1 MRKAY
6 AFGAAAALLAVASP
20 YMGIPGWTPSLATI
34 ATLTAIS
41 VIGLN
46 LIFGY
51 CGMLALGQAAFAAL
65 ASYTA
70 GILQVRGVPMLAG
83 VAIGL
88 LAALTAARLV
98 AEIFIRLPGIYL
110 AVGTLGFAY
119 VVEGLARAFPKVTG
133 GPSGL
138 ILPPFPLSE
147 AGWYVLAVLVL
158 AVALASAAYL
168 VSGRS
173 GRTLRMIQRDELA
186 AAVAGIDIV
195 REKIRIFTIGSG
207 FSALGGLML
216 SFYSNVITPEM
227 GGANA
232 SLEQLAV
239 VIIGGA
245 GSVTGPIWGAVLI
258 NWLFAMSGA
267 AAEYELL
274 VYGLCFL
281 LVILFA
287 PSGIA
292 GIVRKLF
299 VRYMVPAA
307 IVSSDRLKPWMPPQR
322 PDERRSETAGLRVS
336 HISKRFGGLQ
346 AVRDVT
352 FEVRSGEIVA
362 LIGPNGAG
370 KSTLFNILSGL
381 EWPDEGEIALD
392 GMFLSRLKI
401 HQRAMMI
408 GRSFQVPRMI
418 GEMTVVQNVA
428 VRIDQL
434 RSDLAEHSRIAISM
448 RQLER
453 FGLSHL
459 ATDRVNEVAVGLHKV
474 IDVARAA
481 LGSPSLVLLDEPAVG
496 LSGEELDRL
505 RGIMRSLRDAGAAI
519 VVVDHNLDFV
529 LSIADRIVALDGGA
543 TIAIGPAAEVIA
555 DARVRS
561 AYMGILT

>member
-1 MRKAY
+1 MRWKTSLAGS
-6 AFGAAAALLAVASP
+6 ATLLAVASP
-20 YMGIPGWTPSLATI
+20 FMSIPGWSPSI
-34 ATLTAIS
+34 ATVAILTAIS
-41 VIGLN
+41 VTGLN

-51 CGMLALGQAAFAAL
+51 CGMMALGQAAFGGIAT
-65 ASYTA
+65 YTA
-70 GILQVRGVPMLAG
+70 GMLELQGLPMLAAM
-83 VAIGL
+83 AIGL
-88 LAALTAARLV
+88 LAAVATARLL
-98 AEIFIRLPGIYL
+98 ALIFIRLPGIYL

-119 VVEGLARAFPKVTG
+119 VVEGLARAFPAVTG

-138 ILPPFPLSE
+138 ILRPFPLDE
-147 AGWYVLAVLVL
+147 YGWYVVAVITLILVL
-158 AVALASAAYL
+158 ATVARL
-168 VSGRS
+168 VGGRR
-173 GRTLRMIQRDELA
+173 GRALKMVQRDELA

-195 REKIRIFTIGSG
+195 REKARIFTIGSG
-207 FSALGGLML
+207 YSALGGLLL
-216 SFYSNVITPEM
+216 SSYSNVVTPEM

-245 GSVTGPIWGAVLI
+245 GSVTGPVWGSILT

-274 VYGLCFL
+274 VYGACFL

-287 PSGIA
+287 PSGVS

-299 VRYMVPAA
+299 APFPKLEGATPAGPFEPLA
-307 IVSSDRLKPWMPPQR
+307 MTEPAREVHAAS
-322 PDERRSETAGLRVS
+322 GLRVS

-346 AVRDVT
+346 AVRDVS
-352 FEVRSGEIVA
+352 FDCLPGQIAA

-370 KSTLFNILSGL
+370 KSTVFNILCGL
-381 EWPDEGEIALD
+381 EWPDDGEVTLNQVP
-392 GMFLSRLKI
+392 LNPLKI
-401 HQRAMMI
+401 HQRAAMI

-418 GEMTVVQNVA
+418 SEMTVVQNVA
-428 VRIDQL
+428 VRMDQL
-434 RSDLAEHSRIAISM
+434 RPDMNDLKSIVLSIS
-448 RQLER
+448 QLER

-459 ATDRVNEVAVGLHKV
+459 ADQPVNEVAVGLHKV

-496 LSGEELDRL
+496 LSAEEVERL
-505 RGIMRSLRDAGAAI
+505 CAIMRSLKAAGAAI

-529 LSIADRIVALDGGA
+529 LSVADQIVALDGGA
-543 TIAIGPAAEVIA
+543 VIATGPASEVIA
-555 DARVRS
+555 DERVRK